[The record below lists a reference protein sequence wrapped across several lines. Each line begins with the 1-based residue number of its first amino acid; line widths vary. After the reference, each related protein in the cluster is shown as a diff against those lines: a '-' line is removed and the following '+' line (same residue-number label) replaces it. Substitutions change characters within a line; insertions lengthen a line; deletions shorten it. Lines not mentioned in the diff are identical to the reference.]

1 MFDHFDLLA
10 PLYDRAIPFSRLD
23 WMLRVVNLPIDGLLL
38 DAGGGTGRVAAALKP
53 YARDVI
59 VADVSAGML
68 SQSRRKQLTGV
79 MTPSERLPFP
89 DGVFPRI
96 IMVDALHHVINQR
109 ETIAELWRVLQ
120 PGGRLV
126 IEEPDI
132 RTLTVKFV
140 AVVEKLALMRSHF
153 LSPPQIVSY
162 FPPQA
167 QVSVEV
173 ESYNAWVI
181 VEKSKSAQ
189 ISS

>member
-23 WMLRVVNLPIDGLLL
+23 LMLRVVNLPVDGLLL
-38 DAGGGTGRVAAALKP
+38 DAGGGTGRVAIALKP
-53 YARDVI
+53 YTRDVV

-68 SQSRRKQLTGV
+68 SQTRQKRLTGI
-79 MTPSERLPFP
+79 MTPSEKLPFS
-89 DGVFPRI
+89 DGTFPRI

-132 RTLTVKFV
+132 RTLPVKFV

-153 LSPPQIVSY
+153 LSPPEIVSY
-162 FPPQA
+162 FPPEA
-167 QVSVEV
+167 RVTVEL
-173 ESYNAWVI
+173 ESYNAWVV
-181 VEKSKSAQ
+181 VEK
-189 ISS
+189 

>member
-23 WMLRVVNLPIDGLLL
+23 WMLKTVNLPVDGLLL

-53 YARDVI
+53 YARDVV
-59 VADVSAGML
+59 VADVSPGML
-68 SQSRRKQLTGV
+68 AQARAKQLTGV
-79 MTPSERLPFP
+79 RAPSERLPFP
-89 DGVFPRI
+89 DDSFPRI
-96 IMVDALHHVINQR
+96 IMVDALHHVLDQR

-126 IEEPDI
+126 IEEPDV
-132 RTLTVKFV
+132 RTLVVKFV

-153 LSPPQIVSY
+153 LSPPRIAAL

-167 QVSVEV
+167 RVQIQV
-173 ESYNAWVI
+173 ESYNAWII
-181 VEKSKSAQ
+181 VEK
-189 ISS
+189 